1 MSWLAVNP
9 DKTIKLFEHKP
20 QRYKKPVLIE
30 SAELEEDY
38 HGHFYHPM
46 IESGQYVDVW
56 AVHTNYHFDMY
67 INVLDIDCGETI
79 KHTELFSDI
88 IKNMS
93 WEDEPVEL

>member
-9 DKTIKLFEHKP
+9 DKTIKLFKHKP

-30 SAELEEDY
+30 SSELEEDY

-46 IESGQYVDVW
+46 IESGQHIDVW
-56 AVHTNYHFDMY
+56 AVHVNYYFDMDDY
-67 INVLDIDCGETI
+67 GETI